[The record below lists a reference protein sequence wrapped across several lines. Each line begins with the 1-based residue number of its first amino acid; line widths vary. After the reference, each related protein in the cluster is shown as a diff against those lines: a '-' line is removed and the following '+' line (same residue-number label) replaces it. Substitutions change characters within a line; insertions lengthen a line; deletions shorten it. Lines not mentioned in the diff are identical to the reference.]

1 MKDFALLLERLAFGG
16 LMAGH
21 GAQKLFGVFGGGGIK
36 GTEGMMKAMNMQPPK
51 PWAIMAGLSEFGG
64 GTLTA
69 LGALNPIGPL
79 GTIAAMSM
87 ATAKAHW
94 GKPIWNTKGGA
105 ELPVLNIAAAL
116 ALGLVG
122 PGQVSVDNALGI
134 KLPRRLIIVPGLAV
148 VAASVAYGVMASMR
162 PQPEEAQEQSSQQGK
177 PEEQVQSAAQSRE
190 NEQAVR
196 VPESPEDTEVPEPHV
211 VLNDVG
217 LEQLT
222 DERIEAGQSNHHPA

>member
-1 MKDFALLLERLAFGG
+1 MKDFALLLERVAFGG

-36 GTEGMMKAMNMQPPK
+36 GTEGMMKSMNMEPPRQ
-51 PWAIMAGLSEFGG
+51 WALLAGLSEFGG

-116 ALGLVG
+116 ALGLIG
-122 PGQVSVDNALGI
+122 PGQLSVDNALGFR
-134 KLPRRLIIVPGLAV
+134 LPRRLIIVPGLAV
-148 VAASVAYGVMASMR
+148 VAASVAYGVISSMKHKS
-162 PQPEEAQEQSSQQGK
+162 EEAAEQEQPKQAHSETKQES
-177 PEEQVQSAAQSRE
+177 
-190 NEQAVR
+190 NQAVR
-196 VPESPEDTEVPEPHV
+196 VPEAPQNNGQTEPHK
-211 VLNDVG
+211 VLEEVG
-217 LEQLT
+217 LEHLT
-222 DERIEAGQSNHHPA
+222 DERIEAGQSEHHPA